1 MPRHFLWHAA
11 QMPDY
16 IIVDTGMSDFN
27 AEDLIRKLRKM
38 DRNSKTKIIA
48 CMTQVDLVAMTRAKR
63 AGADDFMLKPFDR
76 KSTARS
82 IPRHGTRRRLKQSSC
97 NWLQAAGLELR
108 TMLEKPDAPNSLM
121 ADRHGSIIKRSQR
134 K

>member
-1 MPRHFLWHAA
+1 MERCMILDASSVIRKVTKRILTDENLMFIEAESGAQALSMAAA

-16 IIVDTGMSDFN
+16 IIVDTGVSDFN

-38 DRNSKTKIIA
+38 DRNSQTKIIA

-76 KSTARS
+76 KSLLGQFRGME
-82 IPRHGTRRRLKQSSC
+82 RV
-97 NWLQAAGLELR
+97 AA
-108 TMLEKPDAPNSLM
+108 
-121 ADRHGSIIKRSQR
+121 
-134 K
+134 

>member
-1 MPRHFLWHAA
+1 MERCMILDASSVIRKVTKRILTDENLMFIEAESGAQALSMAAA

-16 IIVDTGMSDFN
+16 IIVDTGVSDFN

-38 DRNSKTKIIA
+38 DRNSTTKIIA

-76 KSTARS
+76 KSLLGQFRGME
-82 IPRHGTRRRLKQSSC
+82 RV
-97 NWLQAAGLELR
+97 AA
-108 TMLEKPDAPNSLM
+108 
-121 ADRHGSIIKRSQR
+121 
-134 K
+134 